1 MNNIFVNNLGDLAD
15 TQRISYYKFLINE
28 LNSIIEPLLKDE
40 KSLKTKTIVKKKKKH
55 KNKIK
60 YLDYK
65 IFLSTTNIKLRF
77 PEEDLRTFIENN
89 ATYSVEAY
97 LPIFYSIKEQA
108 NTNFSLPFKDD
119 ISEQNLNNLDIINE
133 IENDLNFKDLEKLSM
148 VSKKNYKKNDNFK
161 ITYCAGD
168 IFLSEIP
175 LITEHGT
182 FLIAGCERI
191 IVNQITRSP
200 GIYFRKEINAITAE
214 KICTATIISDNGLW
228 TKFNLLSLKKK
239 FNFSVDV
246 TDLIG
251 KTVFEKK
258 EEELKKHYRE
268 WELDTNEE
276 EILEKQEISIFSF
289 LKYFGISFLELAACL
304 TDTENLLLKKFL
316 KKTDFE
322 KLNSTE
328 EIEDIIDSRFFDTR
342 VGCFS
347 IGKIGRN
354 NINQKML
361 QDIPESVTYL
371 TGLDFIFILKNI
383 IALKFFGIAE
393 DDIDHLKNKQIRP
406 VGEILQNLFRVGY
419 FTALADLEF
428 FEIEDKIIDYKKKK
442 NAFKLQN
449 FENILY
455 SNTQAIWANFLD
467 FFKISQIS
475 QYMDET
481 NALAEIAHKRR
492 ISVFGPNG
500 LERDNISDMI
510 RDIHPSQYARL
521 CPVETPEGESA
532 GLVSSLAIFSRF
544 NQNGIIEAPFFET
557 TNAKIIKEQPAEYLD
572 PGLESCID
580 IAFGDF
586 CINNSNSLVAQ
597 DNILIKKDIFLSS
610 LQKRNICFT
619 SLAPNQLLSISTNLV
634 PFIEH
639 NDANRGLMGA
649 NMQRQATPLIF
660 CQKAIVGTGFESSV
674 IQDSGF
680 IISSYTEGIVYK
692 VNNQNIIIEDL
703 SFQRLIYEL
712 QKYSRSNQDT
722 SITQQACVWP
732 GEQIFSGQ
740 IIADANGTI
749 DGEYAIGK
757 NLLIAYMPW
766 DGYNFEDAIV
776 INERLVH
783 ENVLTSIQIE
793 EYQTHL
799 EENFFKNS
807 RVTPLEKKEALFEYI
822 QRNLNFTKLSYD
834 LIIQIITY
842 LLSDNVLEA
851 SINFNDKNV
860 KYKIREMFSLL
871 IENFIEIEL
880 KLKKNILSFFNEFIK
895 KEKISFNKKK
905 LKKKLEKKKPK
916 KPTLKELAKL
926 PLEEDLYGESEDII
940 PNYTYLTH
948 FHLTNFEARNLN
960 SESIIKKGS
969 YVYPGE
975 ILVAKVTVRGLKS
988 NTRLQKLKLIHKC
1001 TENENY
1007 EDFSF
1012 KVPPYLEGRVLD
1024 LNFFEEK
1031 ANNSENTS
1039 NNIQDFKIPLKKIKI
1054 FIAQIKKIEIGDKLA
1069 GRHGNKGVIS
1079 KIVPQQDMPFLED
1092 GLPIDIIFNP
1102 LGVPSRM
1109 NVGQVFETLLG
1120 FAGFNLGK
1128 RFKVTPF
1135 DEIFGKEA
1143 SRCLVLQKL
1152 KEARI
1157 VTQKNWLFSLA
1168 YPGKILL
1175 KDGRT
1180 GEFFDNPILVGKSY
1194 IVKLSHLVSNK
1205 EHARGV
1211 GPYSSITQQPLAGKA
1226 SEGGQRF
1233 GEMESW
1239 ALQGFGSAF
1248 ILHEL
1253 FSLKSDD
1260 INSRNDFY
1268 ISIATNNL
1276 KRQPSLGIGETFLML
1291 IRELNALGLDFNP
1304 EKIELFVEKKP
1315 KLYLNKDNFFKKIEA
1330 RLDLKALIEKIKFQK
1345 LILQKLK
1352 KYKLE
1357 KNKKKKKLKSKLY
1370 FLKKYQYSQSFLK
1383 NFLNFKI

>member
-40 KSLKTKTIVKKKKKH
+40 KSLKTKTIVKKKKKN
-55 KNKIK
+55 KNKLK

-77 PEEDLRTFIENN
+77 PEEDLKTFIENN
-89 ATYSVEAY
+89 LTYSVEAY
-97 LPIFYSIKEQA
+97 LPIFYSIKEQT
-108 NTNFSLPFKDD
+108 NTNFSLPFKND
-119 ISEQNLNNLDIINE
+119 ITEQNLNNLEIINE
-133 IENDLNFKDLEKLSM
+133 IENDLNFKDLEKLSTI
-148 VSKKNYKKNDNFK
+148 SKKNYKKNDNFK

-191 IVNQITRSP
+191 VVNQITRSP
-200 GIYFRKEINAITAE
+200 GIYFRKEINPITTE

-228 TKFNLLSLKKK
+228 TKFNLISLKKK
-239 FNFSVDV
+239 FNLSIDV

-251 KTVFEKK
+251 KTIFEKK

-289 LKYFGISFLELAACL
+289 LKYFGISFLELSSCL
-304 TDTENLLLKKFL
+304 TDTENILLKKFI
-316 KKTDFE
+316 KKTNFE
-322 KLNSTE
+322 KLNSNE
-328 EIEDIIDSRFFDTR
+328 EIEEIIDSRFFDTR

-354 NINQKML
+354 NINKKIL

-383 IALKFFGIAE
+383 IALKFFGTAE

-428 FEIEDKIIDYKKKK
+428 FEAEEKIIDYKKKK

-467 FFKISQIS
+467 FFKLSQIS

-544 NQNGIIEAPFFET
+544 NQNGNIEAPFFET
-557 TNAKIIKEQPAEYLD
+557 NNAKIIKEQPAEYLD
-572 PGLESCID
+572 PGIESGLD

-586 CINNSNSLVAQ
+586 CINNSNSLITQ

-610 LQKRNICFT
+610 LQKRNIFFT

-649 NMQRQATPLIF
+649 NMQRQATPLLF
-660 CQKAIVGTGFESSV
+660 CQKAIIGTGFESSV

-680 IISSYTEGIVYK
+680 ILSSYTEGIVYK
-692 VNNQNIIIEDL
+692 VNNKNIIIEDL
-703 SFQRLIYEL
+703 SSQRLIYEL

-722 SITQQACVWP
+722 CINQQSCVWP
-732 GEQIFSGQ
+732 GELIFSGQ
-740 IIADANGTI
+740 IIADANGTL

-822 QRNLNFTKLSYD
+822 QRNANFTKLSYD
-834 LIIQIITY
+834 LIIQVITY
-842 LLSDNVLEA
+842 ILSDNVLEA
-851 SINFNDKNV
+851 SIKLDDKKV
-860 KYKIREMFSLL
+860 KSKIREIFFSI
-871 IENFIEIEL
+871 IENLSPIEL
-880 KLKKNILSFFNEFIK
+880 KLKKDILSFFNEFIK
-895 KEKISFNKKK
+895 EKKIFFNKKK
-905 LKKKLEKKKPK
+905 LKKKLEKTKPK
-916 KPTLKELAKL
+916 KQTLKELSKL

-975 ILVAKVTVRGLKS
+975 ILVGKVTVRSLKS
-988 NTRLQKLKLIHKC
+988 NTQLQKLKLVNKC
-1001 TENENY
+1001 NENENY

-1012 KVPPYLEGRVLD
+1012 KVPSYLEGRVLD
-1024 LNFFEEK
+1024 LNIFEEN
-1031 ANNSENTS
+1031 NNSENII
-1039 NNIQDFKIPLKKIKI
+1039 NNIQDFQIPLKKIKI

-1092 GLPIDIIFNP
+1092 GMPIDIIFNP

-1128 RFKVTPF
+1128 RFKVMPF

-1157 VTQKNWLFSLA
+1157 TTKKNWLFSLA

-1260 INSRNDFY
+1260 INSRNEFY
-1268 ISIATNNL
+1268 RSIAMDDL
-1276 KRQPSLGIGETFLML
+1276 KQKPNPGIGETFLML

-1315 KLYLNKDNFFKKIEA
+1315 KLYLNRDNFFEKIEA
-1330 RLDLKALIEKIKFQK
+1330 RLDLKALIEKIKIKK
-1345 LILQKLK
+1345 LILQK

-1357 KNKKKKKLKSKLY
+1357 KNKKKKKLKY
-1370 FLKKYQYSQSFLK
+1370 NYSTLFLK